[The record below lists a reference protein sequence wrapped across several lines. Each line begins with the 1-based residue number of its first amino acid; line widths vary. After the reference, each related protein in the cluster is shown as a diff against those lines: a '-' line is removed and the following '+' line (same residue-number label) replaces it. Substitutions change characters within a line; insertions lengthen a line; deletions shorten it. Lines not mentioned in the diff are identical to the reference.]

1 MKKLALS
8 IVAVV
13 LAVASVFCFTA
24 CGDTPEQKLK
34 NYIESDTFQSQI
46 DSMKSSFESMMDV
59 DVKAEGEK
67 LLMKFDLK
75 QDLPE
80 ETIDTIK
87 TQLDSSFESSKSTF
101 EAIADTIKKE
111 VNIETPQVI
120 VEINTKDG
128 KNLVSKTFGAS
139 ESK

>member
-46 DSMKSSFESMMDV
+46 DSMKSSFES
-59 DVKAEGEK
+59 
-67 LLMKFDLK
+67 
-75 QDLPE
+75 
-80 ETIDTIK
+80 
-87 TQLDSSFESSKSTF
+87 
-101 EAIADTIKKE
+101 IADTIKKE